1 MRDVTAHA
9 GHSPLGGDNPLLR
22 RSRRCAWRQG
32 PDAGADSAA
41 GGGSLDAVKKKSD
54 RERCEKCHDTGIWE
68 FEPGESTQCS
78 CRIDELRR
86 RRDRRMRR
94 GIPERF
100 HGVAWERPPV
110 MQFAPATL
118 AGLRR
123 YLRTLDEE
131 SNTGEKR
138 GESLWLTGP
147 ADHAPDA
154 RAEAGP
160 AVLLRVRLRR
170 QLAVPRAAAPDPR
183 ARRPRPVGA
192 RPAHR
197 HACRPV
203 RRLGQGARPVPPG
216 GGVVSEQRARVTDI
230 RRFVAE
236 VVRELAGPPL
246 LDDPLDTVSWLGD
259 ISGGSGLSRARCCSR
274 PGALAI
280 PLFPPPPLERELLE
294 GAGAVKGRASAP
306 SGCEPRSLRS
316 GALYRAG
323 ERRIITR

>member
-1 MRDVTAHA
+1 MPRGRTPPRRTYHEAGNDVQITDGPCVMSRRARA
-9 GHSPLGGDNPLLR
+9 TR
-22 RSRRCAWRQG
+22 RSVATNPFCADDGAAPWRQG
-32 PDAGADSAA
+32 ARRWRGFRPPGVGASTP
-41 GGGSLDAVKKKSD
+41 SD

-147 ADHAPDA
+147 IGTGKSSAAGVAGRADEPG
-154 RAEAGP
+154 RSRRCAGP
-160 AVLLRVRLRR
+160 RLRPVDR
-170 QLAVPRAAAPDPR
+170 SRPAVR
-183 ARRPRPVGA
+183 ARGA
-192 RPAHR
+192 RR
-197 HACRPV
+197 
-203 RRLGQGARPVPPG
+203 ARS
-216 GGVVSEQRARVTDI
+216 GVCLVSEQKCGTSVIRGLATAGPLI
-230 RRFVAE
+230 RRGE
-236 VVRELAGPPL
+236 PLSKIGRGQPPL
-246 LDDPLDTVSWLGD
+246 
-259 ISGGSGLSRARCCSR
+259 
-274 PGALAI
+274 
-280 PLFPPPPLERELLE
+280 
-294 GAGAVKGRASAP
+294 GAGCS
-306 SGCEPRSLRS
+306 
-316 GALYRAG
+316 
-323 ERRIITR
+323 